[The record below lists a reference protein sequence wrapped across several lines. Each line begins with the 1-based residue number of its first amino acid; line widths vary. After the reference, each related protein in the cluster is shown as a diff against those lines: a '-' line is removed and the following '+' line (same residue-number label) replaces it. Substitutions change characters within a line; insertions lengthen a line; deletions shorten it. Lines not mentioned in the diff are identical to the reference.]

1 MDHVAGHGSEH
12 FEESDKVL
20 RKDSHEK
27 NQVVEELLGSDNSSE
42 GLESEGE
49 ETINQSNR
57 GDEEYQETENA
68 DGATDDDINILW
80 SNSKQE
86 DLSSQA
92 DSNLSPVHHGGHNKG
107 RGGPRSTRKYAERLA
122 RVKNAR
128 GGKPVRFQVYHQK
141 QILLSPEVEA
151 EPEE

>member
-1 MDHVAGHGSEH
+1 MDHVAGHSSEA

-20 RKDSHEK
+20 QKDSPEK
-27 NQVVEELLGSDNSSE
+27 NQVVEELLGSDNGSE
-42 GLESEGE
+42 GLGSEGE
-49 ETINQSNR
+49 ETINKSDR

-68 DGATDDDINILW
+68 DGAMDDDINSLW

-92 DSNLSPVHHGGHNKG
+92 GSNLSLVHHGGHNKG

-122 RVKNAR
+122 RVKNSR

-141 QILLSPEVEA
+141 QILLSPE
-151 EPEE
+151 PEE

>member
-1 MDHVAGHGSEH
+1 MDHVAKYGSES
-12 FEESDKVL
+12 FEESDEVL
-20 RKDSHEK
+20 QKGSHEK

-49 ETINQSNR
+49 ETIDKSSR
-57 GDEEYQETENA
+57 GDEEYEEARNA
-68 DGATDDDINILW
+68 DGATDDDINSVW
-80 SNSKQE
+80 SNSRQH

-92 DSNLSPVHHGGHNKG
+92 GSNLSLVHHGGHNKG

-141 QILLSPEVEA
+141 QILLSPQAEA
-151 EPEE
+151 EE